1 MANYSPL
8 SILKKSIYIYKVKLP
23 SILKPLCFIMLFL
36 TMSIDI
42 VGIQYFEFSDNLEVL
57 EADAEK
63 ECEKD
68 KKEAE
73 KKLISDAEANED
85 LWSNPYGRHNFSN
98 ADQDRDP
105 VYLRVFDP
113 PPELI

>member
-1 MANYSPL
+1 MTSYSPL

-42 VGIQYFEFSDNLEVL
+42 VGIQYFEISDNLEIL

-63 ECEKD
+63 ECDKD

-73 KKLISDAEANED
+73 KKLFSDADTNED
-85 LWSNPYGRHNFSN
+85 VWSNPYSKHNFSN
-98 ADQDRDP
+98 TDLNLDA

>member
-1 MANYSPL
+1 MASYSPL

-42 VGIQYFEFSDNLEVL
+42 VGFQYFEFNDSLEVL

-68 KKEAE
+68 KKEAD
-73 KKLISDAEANED
+73 KKLISDAETNDD
-85 LWSNPYGRHNFSN
+85 LWSNPFDKHNFSN
-98 ADQDRDP
+98 ADLNIDP
-105 VYLRVFDP
+105 VYLIIFDP